1 MCRKLEMSDLY
12 KVLGVSRDASTDE
25 IRSAYKVKARL
36 HHPDREGGN
45 TETFKKIQEAHEVLS
60 DEGRRRM
67 YDMTGSVNEQ
77 PGMGPMSGM
86 AAGGIPFQFMG
97 GVGPFGMP
105 GVSFDMGSIFGEMFG
120 APSGQRGRRDRGP
133 NKHHDIGLPL
143 SGFYNGHQIKLNF
156 KQARKCT
163 GCEGSGAEAS
173 EKCVTCKGTGTR
185 IIMQQLNPVMVA
197 QTRAACDACSGEGKR
212 MIRVCRGCQGR
223 KMIEKDKQLDIRITP
238 GMREGEQVTFSG
250 ECSDSHEYDRPGD
263 VVLTLRRAG
272 SDDYEWKGDDLWIQ
286 HIVTYAESVLGFSFV
301 LGDHPSGSA
310 PMFSWYGGPLI
321 HGAVLQMPG
330 MGMPHKTGGYGN
342 LYVQIK
348 ITPPDLRPWTP
359 AEAATLQ
366 SVLGGNAAT
375 ILTEQA
381 KVLTISSK
389 DSILVAPK

>member
-1 MCRKLEMSDLY
+1 
-12 KVLGVSRDASTDE
+12 
-25 IRSAYKVKARL
+25 
-36 HHPDREGGN
+36 
-45 TETFKKIQEAHEVLS
+45 
-60 DEGRRRM
+60 
-67 YDMTGSVNEQ
+67 
-77 PGMGPMSGM
+77 
-86 AAGGIPFQFMG
+86 
-97 GVGPFGMP
+97 
-105 GVSFDMGSIFGEMFG
+105 
-120 APSGQRGRRDRGP
+120 
-133 NKHHDIGLPL
+133 
-143 SGFYNGHQIKLNF
+143 
-156 KQARKCT
+156 
-163 GCEGSGAEAS
+163 
-173 EKCVTCKGTGTR
+173 
-185 IIMQQLNPVMVA
+185 MQQLNPVMVA